1 MKLGKKQL
9 NLSKLEHASPWRSC
23 KGYDN
28 KNGGR
33 KRYGSITFITE
44 TIRNS
49 GLTPSGYGK
58 AKSCNQNE
66 KRIRIVNEEL
76 KDTNEE
82 MRKKK
87 GLSIQSER
95 EGKRRRR
102 RRRIGR
108 EEDRSLRT

>member
-44 TIRNS
+44 TSRNS

-87 GLSIQSER
+87 
-95 EGKRRRR
+95 KV
-102 RRRIGR
+102 
-108 EEDRSLRT
+108 

>member
-44 TIRNS
+44 TSRNS

-102 RRRIGR
+102 RRIGR